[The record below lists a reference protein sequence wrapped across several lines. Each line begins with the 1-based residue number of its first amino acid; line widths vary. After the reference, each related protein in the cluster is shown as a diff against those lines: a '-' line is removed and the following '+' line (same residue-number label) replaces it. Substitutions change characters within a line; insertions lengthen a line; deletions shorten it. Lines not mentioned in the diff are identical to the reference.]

1 MNTDT
6 RGKAAF
12 ALRQQDG
19 LILLSSFM
27 FSLIRFRLLTVDV
40 SEFLHNFTRFFR
52 KNDVNIS

>member
-40 SEFLHNFTRFFR
+40 SEFLHNLTRFFR
-52 KNDVNIS
+52 KK